1 MSRLL
6 ETKELTKRFEGL
18 VAVNEVD
25 FCISEGETVG
35 IIGPNG
41 SGKTT
46 FFNLI
51 SGFFPPTRG
60 SITFLDH
67 DITRLRPEQRVNLGI
82 GRTFQLVSV
91 FDSLKVW
98 ENLVLCVARM
108 AEEKLR
114 PSAFMTKPASNHM
127 ILDECREALKL
138 VGLEAAAELTTATLS
153 YGSKRMLEIAI
164 SLSLRP
170 KLLLLDEPF
179 AGLSDDEIDEVLSL
193 LHRVKKNFT
202 LIIVEHKI
210 SRIVGLVE
218 RMYVM
223 NEGYIICTGSPADVL
238 KNPEV
243 QECYWGKEAPVNEE
257 II

>member
-6 ETKELTKRFEGL
+6 ETKELTKRFGGL

-25 FCISEGETVG
+25 FYVNEGETVG

-60 SITFLDH
+60 SIAFLDH
-67 DITRLRPEQRVNLGI
+67 DITRLRPEQRVSLGI

-108 AEEKLR
+108 AEEKLNTF
-114 PSAFMTKPASNHM
+114 AFMTKPASNRM
-127 ILDECREALKL
+127 IWDKCLEALKL
-138 VGLEAAAELTTATLS
+138 VRLETAAEITTAALS

-179 AGLSDDEIDEVLSL
+179 GGLSDDEISEVLSL
-193 LHRVKKNFT
+193 LQRVKHNFT

-210 SRIVGLVE
+210 SRIVDIVE

-223 NEGYIICTGSPADVL
+223 NQGHIICTGSPADVL

-243 QECYWGKEAPVNEE
+243 RECYWGKETMVNEE
-257 II
+257 VI

>member
-6 ETKELTKRFEGL
+6 ETKELTKRFGGL
-18 VAVNEVD
+18 IAVNEVD
-25 FCISEGETVG
+25 FYINEGETVG

-46 FFNLI
+46 LFNLI

-60 SITFLDH
+60 SIVFLDR
-67 DITRLRPEQRVNLGI
+67 DITRLQPEQRVNLGI

-91 FDSLKVW
+91 FDSLKLW

-108 AEEKLR
+108 AEEKLN
-114 PSAFMTKPASNHM
+114 PLAFMTNPASNQK
-127 ILDECREALKL
+127 ILDKCLQTLKL
-138 VGLEAAAELTTATLS
+138 VGLESAAETTTAELS

-179 AGLSDDEIDEVLSL
+179 SGLSDNEISEVLSL
-193 LHRVKKNFT
+193 LQRVKKDFT

-210 SRIVGLVE
+210 FRIVDIVE

-223 NEGYIICTGSPADVL
+223 NEGHIICSGFPADVL

-243 QECYWGKEAPVNEE
+243 RECYWGKEAPVNEE

>member
-6 ETKELTKRFEGL
+6 ETKELTKRFGGL

-25 FCISEGETVG
+25 FYVNEGETVG

-46 FFNLI
+46 LFNLI

-60 SITFLDH
+60 SIAFLDQ
-67 DITRLRPEQRVNLGI
+67 DITRLQPEQRVSLGI

-98 ENLVLCVARM
+98 ENLVLCVVRM
-108 AEEKLR
+108 AGEKLN
-114 PSAFMTKPASNHM
+114 PFAFMTKPASNRM
-127 ILDECREALKL
+127 IRDKCLEALKL
-138 VGLEAAAELTTATLS
+138 VGLEAAAEITTAALS

-179 AGLSDDEIDEVLSL
+179 AGLSDDEINEVLSL
-193 LHRVKKNFT
+193 LHRVRKNFT

-210 SRIVGLVE
+210 SRIVDIVK

-223 NEGYIICTGSPADVL
+223 NEGHIICTGSPVDVL
-238 KNPEV
+238 KNSEV
-243 QECYWGKEAPVNEE
+243 QECYWGKETPVNEE

>member
-6 ETKELTKRFEGL
+6 ETKELTKRFGGL

-67 DITRLRPEQRVNLGI
+67 DITRLWPEQRVSLGI

-108 AEEKLR
+108 AEEKLS
-114 PSAFMTKPASNHM
+114 PFAFMTKPRSNRM
-127 ILDECREALKL
+127 IRDKCLEALKL
-138 VGLEAAAELTTATLS
+138 VGLEAASELTTAALS

-179 AGLSDDEIDEVLSL
+179 AGLSDDEINEVLSL

-210 SRIVGLVE
+210 SRIVDIVE

-223 NEGYIICTGSPADVL
+223 NEGHIICSGSPADVL